1 MKKAST
7 LQFREAVRQALKQEN
22 TEVYQSWTDAPVTV
36 KGKRYSG
43 NKRYVCIWPRGLGGA
58 TEHIAQAVE
67 QILGK
72 QGLTAETRCSSWY
85 VRGTCILK

>member
-7 LQFREAVRQALKQEN
+7 LQFREAVHQVLRKEN
-22 TEVYQSWTDAPVTV
+22 TGVFKSWTDAPPT
-36 KGKRYSG
+36 GNAKRYSG